1 MILHMDVH
9 PQMRRPSSRAAL
21 PQLFGKLLSSRGHSM
36 VFSCFIIRAL
46 AKVFL
51 PALDFIKSIQEV
63 CANGDRL
70 DNQNN
75 IKPGQAAAALVS
87 APSLPAW
94 ACCLWPGSPAS
105 TWVVPSTRNSTEHR
119 GQVSFQHCSVP
130 LFLSSDQA
138 RHRG

>member
-1 MILHMDVH
+1 MMILHMDVH
-9 PQMRRPSSRAAL
+9 LQMRRPSSRAAL

-75 IKPGQAAAALVS
+75 IKPGQAAAAL
-87 APSLPAW
+87 
-94 ACCLWPGSPAS
+94 
-105 TWVVPSTRNSTEHR
+105 R
-119 GQVSFQHCSVP
+119 
-130 LFLSSDQA
+130 FLSSDCYRLRMQLPKFHGRNDLFLPRQRA
-138 RHRG
+138 P